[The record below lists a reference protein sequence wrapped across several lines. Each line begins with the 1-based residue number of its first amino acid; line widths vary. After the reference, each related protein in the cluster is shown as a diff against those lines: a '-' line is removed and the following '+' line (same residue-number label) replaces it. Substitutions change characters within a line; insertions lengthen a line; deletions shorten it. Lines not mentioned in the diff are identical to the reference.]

1 MRASIAC
8 AAKVFARRL
17 DVVRSTLR
25 ASSTSEVSAWSSVLR
40 CVTEAVAAVAAAMK
54 QTSMSWKKETSQLN
68 LPSSSTMGIQPFWA
82 SAVSVL
88 FRIAVWT
95 YLRLLPFHKALGP
108 IIVVTLVLYY
118 LALFFQDASHP
129 AVTESVGVH
138 KGNIVDVKITE
149 DSNGIPGKGRNVSAE
164 VVVAAPVDSQPSV
177 RIIITYSYI
186 LDNLRLALRPTCYF
200 GTLSPDTLQEAF
212 SCVSCYQHSSHRTL
226 HRLYVHTLS

>member
-17 DVVRSTLR
+17 DVVRSALR
-25 ASSTSEVSAWSSVLR
+25 ASSTSDMSVWSSVLR

-54 QTSMSWKKETSQLN
+54 QTSIVVEERDVTVE
-68 LPSSSTMGIQPFWA
+68 PPFVVMGIQPFWA
-82 SAVSVL
+82 STVSVL

-129 AVTESVGVH
+129 AVTESVGVL
-138 KGNIVDVKITE
+138 KGKIVDVKITE
-149 DSNGIPGKGRNVSAE
+149 DSNGIPGKGRNISAE

-186 LDNLRLALRPTCYF
+186 PDNLRLALRPTCYF
-200 GTLSPDTLQEAF
+200 GTLSPDTLQEAL
-212 SCVSCYQHSSHRTL
+212 SCVSCYQHPSHRTL